1 MANPKRKL
9 SRSKRDMRRAN
20 WLSAMKPAQ
29 LVNCDHCGSKKMP
42 HRACPECGYYHGR
55 NVFIPKGE

>member
-20 WLSAMKPAQ
+20 WFSGMKPAQ
-29 LVNCDHCGSKKMP
+29 LTTCDNCGEKKLP
-42 HRACPECGYYHGR
+42 HRACPSCGYYQGK
-55 NVFIPKGE
+55 NIYIPKNA

>member
-20 WLSAMKPAQ
+20 WFADIKQNQ
-29 LVNCDHCGSKKMP
+29 LISCDHCGEAKLP
-42 HRACPECGYYHGR
+42 HRACPSCGYYNGKSVY
-55 NVFIPKGE
+55 NPKQA

>member
-20 WLSAMKPAQ
+20 WLNS
-29 LVNCDHCGSKKMP
+29 VGTSNIIDCDNCGEKMIA
-42 HRACPECGYYHGR
+42 HRACPSCGFYRGKSVV
-55 NVFIPKGE
+55 NPQSS

>member
-20 WLSAMKPAQ
+20 WLSGLSVPSLVECRNCGETKKP
-29 LVNCDHCGSKKMP
+29 H
-42 HRACPECGYYHGR
+42 HACQSCGYY
-55 NVFIPKGE
+55 KGQKIFDAEE